1 MSDCIQ
7 RTETRLVTKA
17 LMTSEDAVKGFGKV
31 AQVRATGEKEL
42 TMLNA
47 SELYGV
53 SVVKTMAML
62 NDRTDK
68 DYIAPELFGNT
79 RVVFVEEI
87 GGIVTWDENT
97 QSWQSGKTQTT
108 FTNIDDLAKVTGQD
122 GDLVSVKQAYRGG
135 DFVYDSTKAQ
145 INNGGTIINGW
156 VRQFNGAANVKWFGA
171 VGDGV
176 TDDIDS
182 INKAIKAER
191 EVYFPKGTYL
201 VYQAI
206 EIPKETKLVGAKAVN
221 KLNDPEATTI
231 HAAENPDPA
240 APPRFVSIIDKQ
252 TDSDLTLD
260 SLVLTNTLNY
270 FISNNN
276 AYAYNVTIKN
286 CYTNI
291 EIGFDPV
298 VNKQSTIN
306 AQNTKFDDSIVI
318 EGNSQVIFKK
328 CSVGLVTFSE
338 IKDLQVVKTKFNG
351 TLNISKCEKVLMDN
365 SSALILQIEP
375 PVRPQAKLY
384 DFRNSEF
391 GSVSQLGGNNPIF
404 YGAVFD
410 NCTITGNTSDTLSIY
425 KNCDLSKAFL
435 NFPNDLA
442 KTDKFFNCKINPVTI
457 ANLQNVPKAVG
468 ADKVSGNYLD
478 LQYDTFAVA
487 NEKTRLNV
495 NRLYHGNLSNISQA
509 ININAATSAY
519 YDPTTRIIDLTALT
533 TGNEPDYVW
542 FRGVFR
548 INNSVTDT
556 AMKATF
562 ALFKI
567 DQDGDEPTI
576 FDRRMWG
583 DEMGVKLNITLM
595 SDNIGGGASTGG
607 YVYTYF
613 GRIPRAKYKAWALLY
628 KGAGATNAHS
638 GRLTFWGI

>member
-1 MSDCIQ
+1 
-7 RTETRLVTKA
+7 
-17 LMTSEDAVKGFGKV
+17 MTAEDAVKGFGKV

-135 DFVYDSTKAQ
+135 DFIYDSTKAQ

-156 VRQFNGAANVKWFGA
+156 VRQFDGAANVKWFGA
-171 VGDGV
+171 KGDGV

-182 INKAIKAER
+182 INAALKSEL
-191 EVYFPKGTYL
+191 EVFFPAGTY
-201 VYQAI
+201 VMYQAM
-206 EIPKETKLVGAKAVN
+206 EITKETKIIGAKPVN
-221 KLNDPEATTI
+221 RINDPKATI
-231 HAAENPDPA
+231 LSAQENPDPA
-240 APPRFVSIIDKQ
+240 APPRFVDIIDKQ
-252 TDSDLTLD
+252 TDADLILD
-260 SLVLTNTLNY
+260 SLVLINPLNQ
-270 FISNNN
+270 FIANNN
-276 AYAYNVTIKN
+276 AYAYNVTLKN

-291 EIGFDPV
+291 EIGFNRV
-298 VNKQSTIN
+298 TNKQSTIN
-306 AQNTKFDDSIVI
+306 AQNTKFDGFIVI
-318 EGNSQVIFKK
+318 VANSNVTFKK
-328 CSVGLVTFSE
+328 CVAGLVTFSE
-338 IKDLQVVKTKFNG
+338 IKDLQLVKTKFEG
-351 TLNISKCEKVLMDN
+351 TLDIGNCEKVLTDN
-365 SSALILQIEP
+365 CSAPILLIGAP
-375 PVRPQAKLY
+375 ARPQDKLY

-391 GSVSQLGGNNPIF
+391 GAVSQPGAANPIF
-404 YGAVFD
+404 YSAVFD

-435 NFPNDLA
+435 APPLNL
-442 KTDKFFNCKINPVTI
+442 DKSDKHFNCKLNPLTI
-457 ANLQNVPKAVG
+457 ANLRNVPKAVG
-468 ADKVSGNYLD
+468 ADNVSGNYLD

-495 NRLYHGNLSNISQA
+495 NRLYHGNLSNIDQA
-509 ININAATSAY
+509 QNINAATSAY
-519 YDPTTRIIDLTALT
+519 YDPTTRIIDLTALS

-576 FDRRMWG
+576 FDKRMWG

-628 KGAGATNAHS
+628 KGAVATNAHS